1 MYDVILICMI
11 KLYLKQAWALLR
23 QNPLFSG
30 LYIAGTGLAIAM
42 TMIVAMIYYVKLAPV
57 YPEVNRGRTLY
68 LTYTSFKSDRSEWQS
83 ALSHSAL
90 QDWALHLENAEAI
103 SAQYSSWQFTRNAY
117 IQPEDRSGDFHPQVK
132 LTDPAFFRIYA
143 FRFLEGNPF
152 TESDLQSGIRT
163 AVITD
168 DLARRLFGTTEGVVG
183 RSFSL
188 SYIRYRV
195 CGVVRGGSYLTPQSY
210 AQVYLPYSVDG
221 KYRETQTAMFPY
233 LGSFSLTFLVKDD
246 AQARALQAEV
256 KDVTRRLNL
265 EHEGQWKMNLWEQPT
280 THALSVFQEYP
291 AQEFNFWAKVR
302 YFGLMLL
309 VLLLV
314 PALNLSGMIASRM
327 ESRLA
332 EMGVRKSFGAGRGKL
347 LGQVMWENLLLT
359 LLGGVLGLVVAW
371 LALYAGREWLFFLL
385 DDYAEAIPEGANA
398 YVSGEMLFAPVV
410 FGCAFVLCVV
420 LNMLS
425 ALLPAWMSLRKPIVY
440 SLYERR

>member
-1 MYDVILICMI
+1 MI

-23 QNPLFSG
+23 QNPLFST

-68 LTYTSFKSDRSEWQS
+68 LTSTSFTNGRSTYQS
-83 ALSHSAL
+83 ALSYSAL
-90 QDWALHLENAEAI
+90 QDWALQLENVEVI
-103 SAQYSSWQFTRNAY
+103 SAQFSSWQFTENAY
-117 IQPEDRSGDFHPQVK
+117 IQPDDRSGDFHPQVK
-132 LTDPAFFRIYA
+132 LIDPAFFRIYA

-183 RSFSL
+183 REFSL
-188 SYIRYRV
+188 SYIHYRV
-195 CGVVRGGSYLTPQSY
+195 CGVVKGGSYLTPQSY
-210 AQVYLPYSVDG
+210 AQVYLPYSVNEG
-221 KYRETQTAMFPY
+221 YRESDADQFPY

-265 EHEGQWKMNLWEQPT
+265 EHKGQWEMNLWEQPMP
-280 THALSVFQEYP
+280 HALSVFQSSP
-291 AQEFNFWAKVR
+291 QREFNFWAKVR

-359 LLGGVLGLVVAW
+359 LLGGVLGLVIAW

-385 DDYAEAIPEGANA
+385 DDFVDTVPEGANA
-398 YVSGEMLFAPVV
+398 YVSGEMLFAPLV
-410 FGCAFVLCVV
+410 FLCAFVLCIL

>member
-1 MYDVILICMI
+1 ML

-42 TMIVAMIYYVKLAPV
+42 TMIVAEIYYVKLAPV

-68 LTYTSFKSDRSEWQS
+68 LESSSFTNDSQRWQS
-83 ALSHSAL
+83 ALSYSAL
-90 QDWALHLENAEAI
+90 QDWALHFENAEVV
-103 SAQYSSWQFTRNAY
+103 SAVYSSRTFSGTY
-117 IQPEDRSGDFHPQVK
+117 IQPADRSGDFRPQLK
-132 LTDPAFFRIYA
+132 LTDPSFFRIYE
-143 FRFLEGNPF
+143 FRFLEGKPF

-168 DLARRLFGTTEGVVG
+168 DLARRLFRTTEGVVG
-183 RSFSL
+183 QSFSL
-188 SYIRYRV
+188 GYESYRV
-195 CGVVRGGSYLTPQSY
+195 CGVVVGGSYLTEKSY
-210 AQVYLPYSVDG
+210 AQVYVPYTVD
-221 KYRETQTAMFPY
+221 KDCYQPNTDMFPY
-233 LGSFSLTFLVKDD
+233 IGSFSLTFLVKDD
-246 AQARALQAEV
+246 DQARALQAEV

-265 EHEGQWKMNLWEQPT
+265 EHKGQWEMNLWEQPR
-280 THALSVFQEYP
+280 THALSVFQSYA

-302 YFGLMLL
+302 YFGLMIL

-359 LLGGVLGLVVAW
+359 LLGGVLGLIVAW
-371 LALYAGREWLFFLL
+371 LAIYAGREWLFYLL
-385 DDYAEAIPEGANA
+385 EDSAEIIPDGANT
-398 YVSGEMLFAPVV
+398 YVSGEMLFAPLV
-410 FGCAFVLCVV
+410 FICAFLLCVV
-420 LNMLS
+420 LNLLS
-425 ALLPAWMSLRKPIVY
+425 ALLPAWLSLRKPIVY

>member
-1 MYDVILICMI
+1 
-11 KLYLKQAWALLR
+11 
-23 QNPLFSG
+23 
-30 LYIAGTGLAIAM
+30 M
-42 TMIVAMIYYVKLAPV
+42 T
-57 YPEVNRGRTLY
+57 
-68 LTYTSFKSDRSEWQS
+68 
-83 ALSHSAL
+83 
-90 QDWALHLENAEAI
+90 
-103 SAQYSSWQFTRNAY
+103 
-117 IQPEDRSGDFHPQVK
+117 
-132 LTDPAFFRIYA
+132 
-143 FRFLEGNPF
+143 FLEGNPF

-188 SYIRYRV
+188 SYIHYRV

-210 AQVYLPYSVDG
+210 AQVYLPYSVAG
-221 KYRETQTAMFPY
+221 NYRKTPAAMFPY
-233 LGSFSLTFLVKDD
+233 LGSFKLTFLVKDD
-246 AQARALQAEV
+246 AQAKALKTEV
-256 KDVTRRLNL
+256 EDVTRRLNL

-280 THALSVFQEYP
+280 THALSVFQAFP

-332 EMGVRKSFGAGRGKL
+332 EMGVRKSFGAGRGTL